1 MPHGLKK
8 SVSNGTR
15 TKEMHT
21 MLVSMTRPKP
31 ANRSPITSAPSRA
44 SCFTTG
50 GRNANGKACL
60 KSEGT
65 RSFGINL
72 ERHCQLCSGCRNSAK
87 SPIWGI
93 PKPGEATE
101 NGHLRDASQFLKV
114 LRLPLYLVEQTIQME
129 PRHVSLFLVKSP
141 AYTATACGIYYVMPY
156 LPRFVH
162 LLKNVLNQ

>member
-1 MPHGLKK
+1 MT
-8 SVSNGTR
+8 SR
-15 TKEMHT
+15 T
-21 MLVSMTRPKP
+21 L
-31 ANRSPITSAPSRA
+31 ANSSPITSAPPRA

-50 GRNANGKACL
+50 GRHANGKACL
-60 KSEGT
+60 KSDDT
-65 RSFGINL
+65 RSLGIKL
-72 ERHCQLCSGCRNSAK
+72 ERHCQLCSGYRNSAK

-101 NGHLRDASQFLKV
+101 NKRCCDASQFLKV
-114 LRLPLYLVEQTIQME
+114 LRLPLYLIEQTIQMK